1 LDSWFS
7 DVPLE
12 ELRRVGRSGLM
23 NGRESIFSGLSLKTI
38 VLETG
43 IDDDLV
49 VVDTTL
55 NILDVEETHVLSSAN
70 SRSGL
75 FGFIVTH
82 STTTTKKNIRTTATH
97 KTVLSGISSCDRS
110 ARGNGKIEVLAGR
123 HELIATTHI
132 KTELIARIENIVALI
147 LNVKGVGH
155 QRHFIRIGKEI
166 VENERSGSVASRSST
181 LSSERRTI
189 GSKIGILNELRSN
202 ANRPSTNKVAS
213 ILNNRPVNW
222 NIATR
227 IEKPDINLGLGT
239 HLIAEIDLLC
249 GIVEVQESSVAIQVF
264 ILLEQELVHYCGI
277 KEGEDV
283 PDASTLLAVAGIGEM
298 SEVVVFKEIVG
309 VDLDSH

>member
-1 LDSWFS
+1 
-7 DVPLE
+7 
-12 ELRRVGRSGLM
+12 M

-38 VLETG
+38 VLEAG

-49 VVDTTL
+49 VVDATL

-82 STTTTKKNIRTTATH
+82 STTTTEKNIRTTATH
-97 KTVLSGISSCDRS
+97 ETVLSRISSCDRS
-110 ARGNGKIEVLAGR
+110 ASGNRKIEVLAGR

-166 VENERSGSVASRSST
+166 VEDERSGSVASRSST
-181 LSSERRTI
+181 LSSESRTI
-189 GSKIGILNELRSN
+189 GFKIGILNELRSN
-202 ANRPSTNKVAS
+202 ANSTSTNKIANVCD
-213 ILNNRPVNW
+213 NRPINR

-227 IEKPDINLGLGT
+227 IEKPDINLSLGT

-249 GIVEVQESSVAIQVF
+249 GIVEIQESGVAIQVF
-264 ILLEQELVHYCGI
+264 ILLEQELIHYCGI

-283 PDASTLLAVAGIGEM
+283 PDASTLFTVAGIGEM